1 MKIPHYLTHI
11 NYFAVVGRGK
21 GTYVGGGT
29 WFEALGPNGSVVN
42 AGIGQ
47 AVMFAGPLKHA
58 GFPITS
64 GIRNILVLFLYV
76 EGFHYGPLLREY
88 TSTHTHTAPHTH
100 TLRHTLPHTLPHTLR
115 HPLPLSSGQVRDT
128 EIEGR
133 DMDDVERTHP
143 ENDSTDDPRSSG
155 AAKGGYVVY
164 RQTVELVSML
174 EESEVLSE

>member
-1 MKIPHYLTHI
+1 MNSGSSKE
-11 NYFAVVGRGK
+11 
-21 GTYVGGGT
+21 GTYSGGGT
-29 WFEALGPNGSVVN
+29 WFEALGPNGLVVN

-88 TSTHTHTAPHTH
+88 NSKHSAELETGPE
-100 TLRHTLPHTLPHTLR
+100 PEP
-115 HPLPLSSGQVRDT
+115 
-128 EIEGR
+128 
-133 DMDDVERTHP
+133 ERTDDSHRTYID
-143 ENDSTDDPRSSG
+143 NDSTDNPRSSG
-155 AAKGGYVVY
+155 AAKGGFVVY

-174 EESEVLSE
+174 EEAEEGPE